1 MVASRKHDLGA
12 WKGIIIFIMSFVV
25 LWYFYLAALGL
36 YCSAQALSGC
46 GEWGLLSSCSVW
58 AYRCRALALQCTGSV
73 VLVHGLS
80 CPAACMILLPRPGI
94 EHVSPA
100 LAGRFLTS
108 GPPGKSPVLVFKPH
122 ICVTLKNYNEKNTPP
137 QKSPSPTKTLQLID
151 FNLNRLWVLKIKFTH
166 NCVIMTYLGK
176 NL

>member
-1 MVASRKHDLGA
+1 MCIHNCWKICSLWTLTLSINQSFFVLFCAFAVCTLPCHISRETDALFVFIVSLHLLC
-12 WKGIIIFIMSFVV
+12 II
-25 LWYFYLAALGL
+25 
-36 YCSAQALSGC
+36 
-46 GEWGLLSSCSVW
+46 
-58 AYRCRALALQCTGSV
+58 
-73 VLVHGLS
+73 
-80 CPAACMILLPRPGI
+80 CPALYHISLKKFFWLCHTACVILVPRPGI

-108 GPPGKSPVLVFKPH
+108 GPPGKSPVLVFKLH

-166 NCVIMTYLGK
+166 NSVIMTYLGK